1 MIIIEE
7 VDKLKKYLFAI
18 ILLLSII
25 LTSGCINSGNQT
37 TNNTSN
43 NSQTYSGDQFTFNYP
58 ANWQLISGQG
68 QNSTAAVGD
77 PATADSNGNVQVSVV
92 IQKAIKPSD
101 VTLQEYYNATYAQ
114 FAAQKN
120 LSYTQLSDGTILV
133 NGKTALENVYTIDSL
148 APEEK
153 RAVWIQNG
161 SNIYII
167 LCSAPV
173 SQYNSQQA
181 NFNAIISSFKL
192 I

>member
-18 ILLLSII
+18 ILLLSIV
-25 LTSGCINSGNQT
+25 LTSGCINNGNQT

-43 NSQTYSGDQFTFNYP
+43 VTQAYSGDQFTFNYP
-58 ANWQLISGQG
+58 SSWKLISSQA
-68 QNSTAAVGD
+68 QNSTVAVGD
-77 PATADSNGNVQVSVV
+77 PATADGNGNVQVNVV
-92 IQKAIKPSD
+92 IQTAIKPSN
-101 VTLQEYYNATYAQ
+101 VTLQEYYNETYAQ

-120 LSYTQLSDGTILV
+120 LSYMQLSDGTLVV
-133 NGKTALENVYTIDSL
+133 NGRTALENVYTIDLSV
-148 APEEK
+148 PEQK
-153 RAVWIQNG
+153 RAIWIQNG
-161 SNIYII
+161 SKIYII

-181 NFNAIISSFKL
+181 NFNLIINSFKL